1 MYNTIELFL
10 YTLNL
15 KLIIVKLVY
24 SVQWVCQ
31 LLHVLLTTALRYIV
45 RMVSSNVTTVYRY
58 FTVIDGFHLTFQT
71 GCSQER
77 RNKEMSKSNE
87 NE

>member
-1 MYNTIELFL
+1 MGVSAF
-10 YTLNL
+10 
-15 KLIIVKLVY
+15 
-24 SVQWVCQ
+24 
-31 LLHVLLTTALRYIV
+31 VLQTTALRYIV
-45 RMVSSNVTTVYRY
+45 RMVSSNVKDI

-87 NE
+87 SE